1 MKQIQL
7 KIKDESS
14 GLHARPASLF
24 VKVASSFPCDI
35 FVIKDEIEVN
45 GKSIMGLMMLALGA
59 GVTFAVKADGAKEE
73 EALAAL
79 EKLVESNFELDV
91 PK

>member
-7 KIKDESS
+7 KINEESM

-35 FVIKDEIEVN
+35 FVIKDDIEVN

-59 GVTFAVKADGAKEE
+59 GIEFSVRAEGKKED

-79 EKLVESNFELDV
+79 ENLIKNNFELDV